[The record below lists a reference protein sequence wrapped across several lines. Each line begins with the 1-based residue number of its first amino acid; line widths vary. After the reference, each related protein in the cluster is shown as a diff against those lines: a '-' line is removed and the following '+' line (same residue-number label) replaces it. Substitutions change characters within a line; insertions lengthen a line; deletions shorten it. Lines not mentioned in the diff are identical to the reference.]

1 MRLKYTHGCIWAKTS
16 FYGFSA
22 ADGTSGTLQ
31 TINWGDGNLICF
43 SLCFITFNFS
53 LNHHKN
59 PSNKM
64 VYLGRGKRFRFK
76 CTNAPKVVILLLF
89 L

>member
-1 MRLKYTHGCIWAKTS
+1 MQTAAFRQNPHFMAFCSRWHQWNTS
-16 FYGFSA
+16 
-22 ADGTSGTLQ
+22 DHSG
-31 TINWGDGNLICF
+31 GRGNLICF